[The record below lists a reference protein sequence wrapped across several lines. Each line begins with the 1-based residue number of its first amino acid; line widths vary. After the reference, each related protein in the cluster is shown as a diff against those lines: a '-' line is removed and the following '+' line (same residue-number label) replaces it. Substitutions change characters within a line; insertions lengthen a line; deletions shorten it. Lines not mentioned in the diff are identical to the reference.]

1 MLKKFLNKKTY
12 NENDLLNEL
21 LKPIFNADKIEE
33 IYNKNLDINIL
44 NENDESFLHFCAKKG
59 LSESI
64 HWLIKNKANVNC
76 ITKDGSSPLFYA
88 LINEHMGIIKL
99 LQKNNANINHLNIY
113 NRTILQ
119 EAVISGKNKTIDYL
133 LNNIRNVNNCDIYGN
148 NLIFDAVSNGDKD
161 LITKISKLHNINKN
175 QKNKEGKTVLN
186 VESVLNNI
194 DLALHLMDIGVNPQI
209 TDKNGK
215 NFLFYAITKGIEN
228 LDILNKAVELGCDIN
243 TKSTDGTTILIDCI
257 RKFTQT
263 DESQSD
269 KKDSLFKMIKELI
282 KKGVDV
288 NAEDKIKET
297 AFFAATRSEDKDLI
311 SLFLENETLDINHVN
326 IYKETA
332 LFTPVNN
339 GLRNLDIILL
349 FLENEANPNLK
360 NIRGQSAI
368 EMLINIILH
377 LQNKKKSYPRITD
390 KLDMNGEYVTILE
403 KILDSS
409 KVNLAQLNSF
419 GKPLFFDVVVHYNYP
434 LFKILMNKGIDI
446 NQKDKKGQNILFN
459 LLNKDINNT
468 IKDRNVY
475 LDALQ
480 NLLNLG
486 INVNEKDDNGNTVL
500 HLAVANKCE
509 YTVKLF
515 LEAKPD
521 YLIQDK
527 KGRSIIH
534 NCIWK
539 DTTRYFKL
547 IHSYNKEIINI
558 SDDLGVRPINYAAFM
573 GKRKLVLDM
582 LEAGALVNNTSK
594 IDKSIISFF
603 KKFHDKILNI
613 GKNEK
618 SQINLKNLNLLAYN
632 MKKEFSIQDNT

>member
-1 MLKKFLNKKTY
+1 MLPFEFKNPTKIRFGKGQIEKLGKQVPKNAKIMMLYGGGSIKKNGIYEKVITALNDFEVVEFGGIPANPEY
-12 NENDLLNEL
+12 EIL
-21 LKPIFNADKIEE
+21 LKA
-33 IYNKNLDINIL
+33 LDVIKRENI
-44 NENDESFLHFCAKKG
+44 AK
-59 LSESI
+59 
-64 HWLIKNKANVNC
+64 VNQ
-76 ITKDGSSPLFYA
+76 IDSKVDMK
-88 LINEHMGIIKL
+88 NEHIYVYGMEQLKL
-99 LQKNNANINHLNIY
+99 N
-113 NRTILQ
+113 
-119 EAVISGKNKTIDYL
+119 
-133 LNNIRNVNNCDIYGN
+133 
-148 NLIFDAVSNGDKD
+148 
-161 LITKISKLHNINKN
+161 
-175 QKNKEGKTVLN
+175 
-186 VESVLNNI
+186 
-194 DLALHLMDIGVNPQI
+194 
-209 TDKNGK
+209 
-215 NFLFYAITKGIEN
+215 
-228 LDILNKAVELGCDIN
+228 
-243 TKSTDGTTILIDCI
+243 DCI

-263 DESQSD
+263 DESQSH

-282 KKGVDV
+282 KKGVDL
-288 NAEDKIKET
+288 NAEDKTKET
-297 AFFAATRSEDKDLI
+297 AFFAATRSESKELI
-311 SLFLENETLDINHVN
+311 SLFLENKKLDINHLN

-332 LFTPVNN
+332 LFSPVNN

-349 FLENEANPNLK
+349 FLQNGANPNLK

-403 KILDSS
+403 NILDSS
-409 KVNLAQLNSF
+409 KVKLDQLNSF
-419 GKPLFFDVVVHYNYP
+419 GKPLFFDVVLHYNYA
-434 LFKILMNKGIDI
+434 LFKIMINKGVNI
-446 NQKDKKGQNILFN
+446 NQKDNKGQNILFN

-468 IKDRNVY
+468 IKDRTIY

-486 INVNEKDDNGNTVL
+486 IDINEKDDNGNTVI

-521 YLIQDK
+521 FLIQDK

-547 IHSYNKEIINI
+547 IHSYNKDIINI

-573 GKRKLVLDM
+573 GKKKLVLDM

-613 GKNEK
+613 DKNEK
-618 SQINLKNLNLLAYN
+618 SQVNIKNLKLLAYN
-632 MKKEFSIQDNT
+632 MKKEFLIQANT